1 LIPQA
6 LRVAAPFDACIRPAL
21 ILYEYPLNEGART
34 MLRLERLF
42 ARLNL
47 LIERDAEVDHHHALM
62 AVFEVLE
69 LLGRS
74 DLKGDLMREL
84 DRQRLVLQGYR
95 DNPAVAREP
104 LETLIAQFA
113 QAFEGL
119 NRLSGKL
126 GAEITSNE
134 WLMALRGRAA
144 VPGGTFEFDAPGYHA
159 WLHRTP
165 ALRRAD
171 LQRWTSGLQ
180 AVARGVSLIMGLV
193 RESGN
198 PVRAAAPGGQFQQSL
213 PQGKAYQLLR
223 LHLDDRLE
231 LVPEIT
237 GHRLMVAVRF
247 LRADTEGRLKPSG
260 EDVTFEFA
268 LCT

>member
-1 LIPQA
+1 
-6 LRVAAPFDACIRPAL
+6 L

-42 ARLNL
+42 ARMQL
-47 LIERDAEVDHHHALM
+47 LVARDGEVDHHHALTTL
-62 AVFEVLE
+62 FEVME

-84 DRQRLVLQGYR
+84 DRQRLVLQSYR
-95 DNPAVAREP
+95 DNPAVAPEP
-104 LETLIAQFA
+104 LEQLIAQFTE
-113 QAFEGL
+113 AFEGL

-126 GAEITSNE
+126 GAEVAANE
-134 WLMALRGRAA
+134 WLMGLRGRSA

-159 WLHRTP
+159 WLHRAA

-171 LQRWTSGLQ
+171 LQRWTAGLQ
-180 AVARGVSLIMGLV
+180 PVAQGVRLIMGLV
-193 RESGN
+193 RESGQ
-198 PVRAAAPGGQFQQSL
+198 PVRAAAPAGQFQQSL
-213 PQGKAYQLLR
+213 PQGKPYQLLR

-247 LRADTEGRLKPSG
+247 LKADTEGRLKPSG

-268 LCT
+268 LCS

>member
-1 LIPQA
+1 M
-6 LRVAAPFDACIRPAL
+6 

-42 ARLNL
+42 TRLHL
-47 LIERDAEVDHHHALM
+47 LIERDGEVDHHHALM
-62 AVFEVLE
+62 TVFEILE

-95 DNPAVAREP
+95 DNPAVASGP
-104 LETLIAQFA
+104 LERLIGQFS
-113 QAFEGL
+113 QAFDDL

-126 GAEITSNE
+126 GAEITANE

-159 WLHRTP
+159 WLNRP
-165 ALRRAD
+165 AAVRRVD
-171 LQRWTSGLQ
+171 LQRWTAGLKT
-180 AVARGVSLIMGLV
+180 VAQGVALIMGLV
-193 RESGN
+193 RESGQ
-198 PVRAAAPGGQFQQSL
+198 PVRAAAPSGHFQQSL
-213 PQGKAYQLLR
+213 PQGKPYQLLR
-223 LHLDDRLE
+223 LQLDDRLDV
-231 LVPEIT
+231 VPEIT

-247 LRADTEGRLKPSG
+247 LKADTEGRLKPCN
-260 EDVTFEFA
+260 EDLSFEFA